1 MSKPFKFRYVNELT
15 GAFVIAIV
23 TLLVAGVLLAGR
35 AQHWF
40 EPVYELRIEFPQE
53 GTFGLQK
60 GAEIDILGTA
70 VGTVDRIEVL
80 ENDRLQAILKI
91 RGDFIRFIHT
101 DSEAVIKR
109 KFGVAGD
116 AFIDISVGQGQP
128 IDMTNSPILT
138 CSKDTE
144 LLEIVQEVV
153 EQVQQATLP
162 AIEELQ
168 NTLKEYRLLAA
179 DMRNPEGSLQQIL
192 ASTHTTVTQVNTLI
206 AGLERGEGTA
216 GMLLKDPGIAHDVQQ
231 ILGKVDEAMSQLND
245 ALRQT
250 QGILNNVKQ
259 GTDILPEA
267 AETLRGELRDIP
279 GMVLQARTT
288 LHESEKLLEG
298 LQDHWLLRGAMQADT
313 PLEALPL
320 DAVQMNATSQEVQP

>member
-1 MSKPFKFRYVNELT
+1 MNKPFKFRYVNELT

-23 TLLVAGVLLAGR
+23 TLLVVGVLLAGR

-40 EPVYELRIEFPQE
+40 ETVYELRIDFPQE

-60 GAEIDILGTA
+60 GAEIDILGTV

-80 ENDRLQAILKI
+80 ENDRLQAVLNI

-128 IDMTNSPILT
+128 IDMTHSPTLT
-138 CSKDTE
+138 CRKDTE
-144 LLEIVQEVV
+144 LLEIVQQVI
-153 EQVQQATLP
+153 EQIQQATLP

-168 NTLKEYRLLAA
+168 NTLKEYRLLAV
-179 DMRNPEGSLQQIL
+179 DMRNPEGTLQQTL
-192 ASTHTTVTQVNTLI
+192 ASTHATVTQVNTLI

-216 GMLLKDPGIAHDVQQ
+216 GMLLKDPTIAHDVQQ
-231 ILGKVDEAMSQLND
+231 ILGQVDKAMTQLND
-245 ALRQT
+245 AFHQV
-250 QGILNNVKQ
+250 QGILDNVKQ
-259 GTDILPEA
+259 GTDIVPEVA
-267 AETLRGELRDIP
+267 DTVRDELRDIP
-279 GMVLQARTT
+279 GMVLQARAT

-298 LQDHWLLRGAMQADT
+298 LQDHWLLRSAMQADH
-313 PLEALPL
+313 PLEALPV
-320 DAVQMNATSQEVQP
+320 DAVQMNGVTHEK